1 MPDPQL
7 ILVVDDE
14 PSYRDAL
21 SVALQREGFAVD
33 TAADG
38 VEALERFEASRPD
51 LVLLDVM
58 LPRMSGVDVCREI
71 RTTSRTPIIMV
82 TAKNTEIDAVVGLE
96 VGA

>member
-1 MPDPQL
+1 MADPQL

-38 VEALERFEASRPD
+38 VEALRSEEH
-51 LVLLDVM
+51 
-58 LPRMSGVDVCREI
+58 
-71 RTTSRTPIIMV
+71 TS
-82 TAKNTEIDAVVGLE
+82 ELQSH
-96 VGA
+96 